1 MTTYNFRCKRG
12 KLERK
17 ESVSVRCDD
26 LFILTTND
34 KFEYLRGELLTKN
47 HVSRYKSLKV
57 TRQQLMR
64 RHNQL
69 RVAWNLLVQM
79 QCSTRKHIKF

>member
-1 MTTYNFRCKRG
+1 MQW
-12 KLERK
+12 
-17 ESVSVRCDD
+17 
-26 LFILTTND
+26 LFLLTTND

-47 HVSRYKSLKV
+47 HASRYKSLEV

-64 RHNQL
+64 RQNQL

-79 QCSTRKHIKF
+79 QFSTRKHIRF